1 MPIAFIL
8 DLFAD
13 RARVPIEEL
22 RGASGRDAPAELL
35 LLCPESPPYVSSA
48 TARSTGGARL
58 PICLTCR
65 TSEDEQAQ
73 ETKPLIR
80 PGRAEKVRG
89 REKPLQI
96 MPSSEE
102 LKVVETFRFQHRMPS
117 RSAAIRDLLRRGL
130 AAVEADDNTGVSD
143 YSVLNSA
150 PKGPRRPKS

>member
-1 MPIAFIL
+1 
-8 DLFAD
+8 
-13 RARVPIEEL
+13 
-22 RGASGRDAPAELL
+22 
-35 LLCPESPPYVSSA
+35 
-48 TARSTGGARL
+48 
-58 PICLTCR
+58 
-65 TSEDEQAQ
+65 
-73 ETKPLIR
+73 
-80 PGRAEKVRG
+80 
-89 REKPLQI
+89 LQI